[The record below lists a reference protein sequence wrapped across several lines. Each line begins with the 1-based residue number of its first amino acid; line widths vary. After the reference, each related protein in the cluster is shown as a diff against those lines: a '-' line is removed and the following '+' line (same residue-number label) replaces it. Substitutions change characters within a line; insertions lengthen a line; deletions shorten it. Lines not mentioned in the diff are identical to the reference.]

1 MSDRHQGLLYRALN
15 PVWAGHPLSGAGAA
29 RHGGRFNRKGREA
42 LYTSLSPHTA
52 IRESNQVGALQ
63 PTTLVA
69 YRADVGPVFDAQDD
83 AALAAHSMTAAELAD
98 PTWRDRM
105 LRGEAVP
112 TQEFAER
119 LIGEGFVGLLVRSFA
134 AGTHVDDLNLVLWSW
149 GVPDALIVVDDEGR
163 LGA

>member
-1 MSDRHQGLLYRALN
+1 MSDCHQGLLYRALN

-29 RHGGRFNRKGREA
+29 RHGGRFNRQGRDA

-52 IRESNQVGALQ
+52 IREANQVGTLQ

-69 YRADVGPVFDAQDD
+69 YRADVWPLFDAGD
-83 AALAAHSMTAAELAD
+83 AAGLAAHSIAAAELAD

-105 LRGEAVP
+105 SRGETVP

-119 LIGEGFVGLLVRSFA
+119 LVGDGFVGLLVRSFA
-134 AGTHVDDLNLVLWSW
+134 SGMDADDRNLVLWSW
-149 GVPDALIVVDDEGR
+149 TAPDTLVVVDDEGR

>member
-1 MSDRHQGLLYRALN
+1 MSDRHQGFLYRALN
-15 PVWAGHPLSGAGAA
+15 PVWAGHPLSGVGAA
-29 RHGGRFNRKGREA
+29 RHGGRFNRRGREA

-52 IRESNQVGALQ
+52 IREANQVGTLQ

-83 AALAAHSMTAAELAD
+83 AALVAYSITAAELAD

-105 LRGEAVP
+105 LRSEAVP

-119 LIGEGFVGLLVRSFA
+119 LIGDGFVGLMVRSFA
-134 AGTHVDDLNLVLWSW
+134 AGTRTDDLNLVLWSW
-149 GVPDALIVVDDEGR
+149 SASDALIVVDDEDR
-163 LGA
+163 LGP

>member
-15 PVWAGHPLSGAGAA
+15 PVWERDPLSGAGAA
-29 RHGGRFNRKGREA
+29 RQEGRFNRPGREA

-52 IRESNQVGALQ
+52 IREANQVGTLQ

-69 YRADVGPVFDAQDD
+69 YRADIGPVFDADVD
-83 AALAAHSMTAAELAD
+83 AALARRALTAADLAD
-98 PTWRDRM
+98 PGWRDRM
-105 LRGEAVP
+105 LRGETVP

-134 AGTHVDDLNLVLWSW
+134 AGTNADDRNLVLWSW
-149 GVPDALIVVDDEGR
+149 TAPDTLIVVDDEGQ
-163 LGA
+163 LGP